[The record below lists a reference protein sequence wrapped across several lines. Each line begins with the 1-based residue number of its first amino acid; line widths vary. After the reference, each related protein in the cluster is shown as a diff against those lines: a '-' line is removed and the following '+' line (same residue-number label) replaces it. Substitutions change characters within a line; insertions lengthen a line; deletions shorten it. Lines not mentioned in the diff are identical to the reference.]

1 MTNVSNMMRQTVS
14 VFGALLVTVVLV
26 ASATP
31 VLPIA

>member
-1 MTNVSNMMRQTVS
+1 MMNVSNVSRQLVS
-14 VFGALLVTVVLV
+14 LVGALFVTVVLV